1 MPIRTTNESILIEV
15 ALWPADIPALVQR
28 HLSTVSAT
36 RELEQLAQDLLAQG
50 LPPHALKGFIRRVCK
65 WGGYAGVASRVLK
78 HNALAQIRSSFQNAL
93 ACLELPT
100 PDVERALTQINTIHG
115 LGKPS
120 FASKH
125 LRFLWPALCPVLDS
139 LVSRKL
145 AYRYDARGYGRFAGD
160 CLLIAKT
167 LQECGVDNP
176 VARANGRWYVADVEM
191 ALFALLR

>member
-36 RELEQLAQDLLAQG
+36 RELEQGAQDLLAQG
-50 LPPHALKGFIRRVCK
+50 FPPHALQAFIRHVCK
-65 WGGYAGVASRVLK
+65 WGGYAGVAGRILK
-78 HNALAQIRSSFQNAL
+78 HNALVQIRTSFQNAL

-100 PDVERALTQINTIHG
+100 PDVEKALTQINTIHG

-125 LRFLWPALCPVLDS
+125 LRFLCPALCPVLDS
-139 LVSRKL
+139 LLSRKL

-160 CLLIAKT
+160 CLSIAKT
-167 LQECGVDNP
+167 LQECEADNP
-176 VARANGRWYVADVEM
+176 VARANGRWYAADVEM